1 MWVDYLTEILPGLA
15 ISLGCLLLWWQA
27 HVDLCSLR
35 REWDIKLS
43 KLASTLAKADSW
55 KEASTVLKE
64 YAGDSDA

>member
-27 HVDLCSLR
+27 HVDLLSLKK
-35 REWDIKLS
+35 EWNTKFSKLTSSLS
-43 KLASTLAKADSW
+43 KAASWD
-55 KEASTVLKE
+55 EASAILRN